1 MDVAQI
7 IGGIG
12 FYIEV
17 FGVVV
22 VIRTILVFTI
32 HLEVEGRWPWQ
43 PAKD

>member
-1 MDVAQI
+1 MDLAQI

-12 FYIEV
+12 FYIEA

-22 VIRTILVFTI
+22 VLRTILVFTI
-32 HLEVEGRWPWQ
+32 HLELEGRWPSQ